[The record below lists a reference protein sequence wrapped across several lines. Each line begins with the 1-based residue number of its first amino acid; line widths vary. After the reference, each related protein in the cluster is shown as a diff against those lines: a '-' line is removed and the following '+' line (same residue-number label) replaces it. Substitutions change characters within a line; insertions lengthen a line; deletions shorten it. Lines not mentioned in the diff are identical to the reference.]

1 MAIEERPRTGAQ
13 QPGLEIDK
21 ALLKQ
26 CVHCGLCLDAC
37 PTYRLLG
44 VEMDSPRGRIYQTR
58 MVYEG
63 KVDAQDPHFREHIYA
78 CLDCRACE
86 TACPSGV
93 QYGKIVEAAR
103 AAAPPPNPLE
113 RTLGR
118 VILNNLFT
126 SNFALDAV
134 GLGMRVYQKPG
145 MQSLLR
151 ASGLFKLV
159 PPLG

>member
-1 MAIEERPRTGAQ
+1 MAIQEIEPSAPASI
-13 QPGLEIDK
+13 PGLEIDK

-58 MVYEG
+58 MVYEN
-63 KVDAQDPHFREHIYA
+63 KISAQVPHFREHIYA

-93 QYGKIVEAAR
+93 QYGAIIEAAR
-103 AAAPPPNPLE
+103 AVAEPLNPSE
-113 RTLGR
+113 KTVGRAILGN
-118 VILNNLFT
+118 VFT
-126 SNFALDAV
+126 
-134 GLGMRVYQKPG
+134 RP
-145 MQSLLR
+145 R
-151 ASGLFKLV
+151 
-159 PPLG
+159 

>member
-1 MAIEERPRTGAQ
+1 MAIEERPKTGLR

-58 MVYEG
+58 MVYEN
-63 KVDAQDPHFREHIYA
+63 KISADDPHFREHIYA

-103 AAAPPPNPLE
+103 AATPPPSKYE
-113 RTLGR
+113 RTIGKA
-118 VILNNLFT
+118 VLNTLFT
-126 SNFALDAV
+126 HNTLLDMV
-134 GLGMRVYQKPG
+134 GFGMRAY
-145 MQSLLR
+145 
-151 ASGLFKLV
+151 
-159 PPLG
+159 